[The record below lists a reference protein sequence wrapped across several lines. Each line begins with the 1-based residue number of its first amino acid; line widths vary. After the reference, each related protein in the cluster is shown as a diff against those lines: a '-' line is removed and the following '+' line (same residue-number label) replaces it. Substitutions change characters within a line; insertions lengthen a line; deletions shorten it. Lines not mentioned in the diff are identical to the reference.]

1 MDSVPSAISLSLWEG
16 EGELSSAASNERE
29 EEIVIQFAQWSL
41 CVSCGRSSS
50 CRWEGNKR
58 LLATCSSHQEPT
70 GWDSFPIF
78 CYSCQSAIVFLFSLP
93 PMFPWAESFPTQY
106 PLYVD
111 RVILDK
117 ETSSLS
123 SSSLPVTHRL
133 PLNGGCA
140 PETNY
145 SICGGWEEE
154 EEPMAGTRV
163 QVLSGRQA
171 QGHYSWISCQVVL
184 QKVGDST
191 AAAPVNPLGED
202 SISGRGIPIKHK
214 SVHRT
219 PA

>member
-1 MDSVPSAISLSLWEG
+1 M
-16 EGELSSAASNERE
+16 
-29 EEIVIQFAQWSL
+29 QFPPRTNWL
-41 CVSCGRSSS
+41 GFIPHILLFRPICH
-50 CRWEGNKR
+50 R
-58 LLATCSSHQEPT
+58 LLPPLSP
-70 GWDSFPIF
+70 P
-78 CYSCQSAIVFLFSLP
+78 LFH
-93 PMFPWAESFPTQY
+93 WTESFPTQY

-111 RVILDK
+111 RVILVK

-163 QVLSGRQA
+163 QVLSGRLA